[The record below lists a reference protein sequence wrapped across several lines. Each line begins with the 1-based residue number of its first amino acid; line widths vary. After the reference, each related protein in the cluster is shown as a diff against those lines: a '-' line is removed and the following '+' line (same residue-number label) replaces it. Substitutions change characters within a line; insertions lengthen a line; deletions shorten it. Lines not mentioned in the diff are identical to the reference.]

1 MEIVVNGTTIEGTP
15 QEEKGYTEA
24 VETVVHTESPLTYME
39 SKCKRVTELHYPMF
53 VLKAEGSLAKH
64 QAEVLKGMI
73 TKEKKEEMMQYNVY
87 IQVGEQK
94 VEAGLLNEDMLK
106 NLLISYVFRNFDKRV
121 IFEDGEIISN
131 DEIFALCPLVE

>member
-1 MEIVVNGTTIEGTP
+1 MEIIENGATIEGTP
-15 QEEKGYTEA
+15 QEKGYTEA
-24 VETVVHTESPLTYME
+24 VETVVNTESPLTYME

-73 TKEKKEEMMQYNVY
+73 TKEKDEEMMQYNVY

-94 VEAGLLNEDMLK
+94 VEAGLLNEDRLK

-121 IFEDGEIISN
+121 IFEDGETIVN